1 MRLTRFTD
9 LALRIAMRLAVADPA
24 EIHTTR
30 QVAEAVNAPYTH
42 VAKVVSRLS
51 ELGVVEARRGRG
63 GGLVLTERGRDFSIG
78 ALMRELE
85 GSGDVAGCDDAPP
98 CPLRAICRLRKAL
111 REAQEAFYAALDPV
125 TVRDLVDRS
134 NEPLEQ
140 SGGPVLIQLTDRP
153 S

>member
-24 EIHTTR
+24 EVYTTR

-42 VAKVVSRLS
+42 VAKVVGRLS

-63 GGLVLTERGRDFSIG
+63 GGLVLTERGRDASIG

-85 GSGDVAGCDDAPP
+85 GAGDVAGCEDSPP
-98 CPLRAICRLRKAL
+98 CPLRSACRLRDAL
-111 REAQEAFYAALDPV
+111 RRAQEAFYAALDPV
-125 TVRDLVDRS
+125 TVRDLVDGPS
-134 NEPLEQ
+134 E
-140 SGGPVLIQLTDRP
+140 PVLVRLLDRRP
-153 S
+153 